1 MCRISFALCVR
12 HGASKV
18 CGMIYM
24 HGAPANVRQLAGA
37 LEMSEKQEQWQEYV
51 ADALCAVYK
60 ALKPKSKIPYYSEV
74 NQKKKEDDR
83 SGQEIVNDMIKRRR
97 RNKRRKEA
105 NMNET
110 I

>member
-24 HGAPANVRQLAGA
+24 HGAPSNVRQLAGA

-60 ALKPKSKIPYYSEV
+60 AIRPKSKIPYYSEV
-74 NQKKKEDDR
+74 NQKKEDDR
-83 SGQEIVNDMIKRRR
+83 SGQEIVNDIIKRRR